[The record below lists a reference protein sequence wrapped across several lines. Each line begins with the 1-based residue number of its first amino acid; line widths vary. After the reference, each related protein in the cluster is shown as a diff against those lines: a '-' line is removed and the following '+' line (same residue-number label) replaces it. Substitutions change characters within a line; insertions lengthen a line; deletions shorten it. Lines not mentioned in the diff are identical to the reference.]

1 MVHHRFNTKEANPNP
16 HINFITSL
24 NAEGAPMEAARETLR
39 ALAAQVR
46 PVMKKHRLEIN
57 SLEEYE
63 HNNVFLGRNWNAGE
77 TVELVLRRAD
87 GTFYSTPQLLNVFCH
102 ELSHIRHMN
111 HGASF
116 WAYYR
121 QLRKEVAALQRAN
134 YFGDGFWSSGQVLRD
149 GAREDR
155 VREVEDLPEYL
166 CGGAQS
172 QSPPKRNT
180 GRKRTAKRQGEP
192 SSSRRA
198 RKPKAGSRVKSRNA
212 FQGNGKALN
221 ADENAE
227 SRRQLGTGFR
237 KQAGSKRARDIRVAA
252 IEARLNKL
260 QGEGSLASSS
270 TLHHS
275 EEEGSTDDEDE
286 GEEYAVVAETDA
298 DRRRI
303 LSASTKD
310 DESENVSLRTQKKLT
325 NFWDKGVSAGKQS
338 LKGVGG
344 DSVII
349 DLSDEE
355 EEVPETREDVED
367 LLRRLGLDI
376 KEEGDDPDD
385 LDPSKEASRPLGGS
399 EVVSR
404 AEVVADIQEEENYLI
419 QDDRGDGSGSKG
431 GKEEWACRACTL

>member
-1 MVHHRFNTKEANPNP
+1 
-16 HINFITSL
+16 
-24 NAEGAPMEAARETLR
+24 
-39 ALAAQVR
+39 
-46 PVMKKHRLEIN
+46 
-57 SLEEYE
+57 
-63 HNNVFLGRNWNAGE
+63 
-77 TVELVLRRAD
+77 
-87 GTFYSTPQLLNVFCH
+87 
-102 ELSHIRHMN
+102 
-111 HGASF
+111 
-116 WAYYR
+116 
-121 QLRKEVAALQRAN
+121 
-134 YFGDGFWSSGQVLRD
+134 
-149 GAREDR
+149 
-155 VREVEDLPEYL
+155 
-166 CGGAQS
+166 
-172 QSPPKRNT
+172 
-180 GRKRTAKRQGEP
+180 P
-192 SSSRRA
+192 SSSRRG

-221 ADENAE
+221 ADEDEE

-260 QGEGSLASSS
+260 QGEGSLASSN

-275 EEEGSTDDEDE
+275 EEESTDDEDE

-338 LKGVGG
+338 FKGVGG
-344 DSVII
+344 DSIII

-376 KEEGDDPDD
+376 KEEGDDPDG
-385 LDPSKEASRPLGGS
+385 LDPSKEASRPLGES

-404 AEVVADIQEEENYLI
+404 AEVVANIQEEEESLI
-419 QDDRGDGSGSKG
+419 QDNRGDGSGSKG
-431 GKEEWACRACTL
+431 GKEEWACRACTFINTKPLGLQCEICETIRHVPEGF